1 MYFILIAISGI
12 TLISI
17 LVWLL
22 VSNYRSQRAFRW
34 WHSRQLAKMHQEG
47 EAIRNGVLQT
57 TFFMRR
63 HLESPV
69 PSSTETQ
76 HKLDKRYLE
85 SIEKFHDSLKELSD
99 YLYPAYIDESLP
111 LAIQHLL
118 DTWKNRSSLNLEY
131 ELPTEWGDEACERI
145 HLVLMLLEEF
155 LHTYVLE
162 VTKNPA
168 VCVKLKQQTT
178 LSELMI
184 QVTYPEESNL
194 TDIKTSDD
202 IFHLSR
208 TIETLL
214 KAKCYYHRRHQTE
227 TWYLRW

>member
-1 MYFILIAISGI
+1 MPISGI

-22 VSNYRSQRAFRW
+22 VSNYRSQRALRW
-34 WHSRQLAKMHQEG
+34 WHSRQLARMHKEG

-69 PSSTETQ
+69 PGSVETK
-76 HKLDKRYLE
+76 HKLDKHYLE
-85 SIEKFHDSLKELSD
+85 SIEKFHNSLKELSD

-118 DTWKNRSSLNLEY
+118 DTWKCSGVNLEY
-131 ELPTEWGDEACERI
+131 ELPTEWGDETCERI

-155 LHTYVLE
+155 LHIIVSE
-162 VTKNPA
+162 VTNNPT
-168 VCVKLKQQTT
+168 VCVKLKQEQTQ
-178 LSELMI
+178 SELTI
-184 QVTYPEESNL
+184 QVTYSKESNL
-194 TDIKTSDD
+194 TDIKTLDD
-202 IFHLSR
+202 TFHLFR
-208 TIETLL
+208 TVEILL
-214 KAKCYYHRRHQTE
+214 FAKCYRHRRHKTE